1 MYKTHTHCRA
11 CGEQLNLVGAD
22 FGITP
27 LVNAFRKPIEEQAGY
42 APLKIMLCEK
52 CWLPQLSVVV
62 NPHLLYDNYPY
73 AHSTTETLVRHIG
86 ILAEILHTHRP
97 ALGRVLEVGSN
108 DGLLLEK
115 LKALKDVEAV
125 VGIDPAG
132 DLVRIARD
140 RGVPTFCGLFGHP
153 IVTWI
158 SDTHLPFNVVLARHV
173 FAHMD
178 NWRETLS
185 LMDRLTTED
194 AIVAIEV
201 QYAPDLLEH
210 VEWDQVY
217 HEHLSY
223 VTLTGLDA
231 ACEGTAFRIQDA
243 VRVAYNGGSAVIILR
258 KRSWPEKPTV
268 AVRTMMNLEPRKTET
283 WFDFENKARH
293 AIATLK
299 SEVSWR
305 NLGGQLVAGYGA
317 PAKCTNW
324 VHACGFTSKDLP
336 FVVDAAPMKQG
347 KLVPGSDIPVVG
359 RDEIERVKPLAM
371 VLFAWNFEEEILK
384 KEAAYIGGGG
394 VFIVPIPT
402 SHTVPSG

>member
-1 MYKTHTHCRA
+1 MYKPHTHCRA
-11 CGEQLNLVGAD
+11 CGEKLNLVGVD
-22 FGITP
+22 FGTTP

-62 NPHLLYDNYPY
+62 NPHLLYDNYPF
-73 AHSTTETLVRHIG
+73 AHSTTQTLVRHISLLTG
-86 ILAEILHTHRP
+86 ILHIHRP
-97 ALGRVLEVGSN
+97 ELGRVLEIGSN

-115 LKALKDVEAV
+115 LKGLPDVEAV
-125 VGIDPAG
+125 VGIDPAE

-140 RGVPTFCGLFGHP
+140 RGVPTFCGLFAQP
-153 IVTWI
+153 MVTWVA
-158 SDTHLPFNVVLARHV
+158 DTQLGFNVVLARHV

-178 NWRETLS
+178 NWRETLQG
-185 LMDRLTTED
+185 MDRLTTED

-210 VEWDQVY
+210 VEWDMVY

-223 VTLTGLDA
+223 VTLTGLA
-231 ACEGTAFRIQDA
+231 GACEGTPFYIQDA
-243 VRVAYNGGSAVIILR
+243 VRVDYLGGSVVVILR
-258 KRSWPEKPTV
+258 KRSRFGNPNV
-268 AVRTMMNLEPRKTET
+268 AVRTMMDLEPREVET
-283 WFDFENKARH
+283 WFDFGNKARH

-299 SEVSWR
+299 VEVAWHNS
-305 NLGGQLVAGYGA
+305 GGRVVAGYGA

-324 VHACGFTSKDLP
+324 VHACGFTSKDIP
-336 FVVDAAPMKQG
+336 FVVDSAPMKQG

-359 RDEIERVKPLAM
+359 RDEIDRVKPNAM

-384 KEAAYIGGGG
+384 KEAAYIAGGGK
-394 VFIVPIPT
+394 FIVPLPE
-402 SHTVPSG
+402 SHTVPS